1 MGGAFQ
7 AAGGKQQAGSKQ
19 HAVRNANQVHAC
31 LCVIRNKREVLAA
44 NVGGFQ
50 GAPPRGEFAFL
61 TENHSGVS
69 GPRGEL
75 WHMMEWLSAVRR
87 RQRFLGYDEAELT
100 YLYDIPVW

>member
-1 MGGAFQ
+1 MPCATLT
-7 AAGGKQQAGSKQ
+7 KCM
-19 HAVRNANQVHAC
+19 HAC
-31 LCVIRNKREVLAA
+31 VCVIRNKREVLAA